1 MTICFE
7 NYENGHFETYN
18 HCGDSV
24 RHPFLSNVFYCS
36 RDGVFSDYCNMRCGY
51 SISPSDYYPF
61 EQITLFDNF

>member
-24 RHPFLSNVFYCS
+24 RHPFLSNVFIAL
-36 RDGVFSDYCNMRCGY
+36 VMEFFL
-51 SISPSDYYPF
+51 I
-61 EQITLFDNF
+61 IAI